1 MQVARRIFFI
11 RFRLFRRI
19 KRRTFARCIHKCY
32 NIMNEI
38 INAITQ
44 NSVAQTLIIYSAI
57 IALGMLI
64 GKIQIKGV
72 SLGVT
77 FVLFVGIL
85 AGHLGCN
92 VNPTVLDFL
101 KNFGLILFIFTIGLQ
116 VGPGFFSSFKTSGLK
131 LNTLAFCMILL
142 GVGVTVGLSFLFAE
156 HVDAPMMVGI
166 MSGAVTSTPGLGA
179 AQEALQQLN
188 ATGALEGELPPIS
201 LGYAVAYPM
210 GVLGIILTM
219 MLLRVIFRVDVKAE
233 ESELKKKQA
242 SHEKPD
248 ILTFRITNANINGLT
263 LAELKHS
270 FGHEFVATRMIT
282 NNQIFIPHADTIL
295 HVGDLILMVTRHAN
309 AQLLQQLLGEKVDYE
324 WKDDESTMVSRRI
337 VVTRAHINGK
347 TIGQLHLRSAF
358 NVNITRVARAGIDL
372 LARPD
377 LVLQMGDRVMVVGPL
392 ENIKKA
398 EAMLGNTLKRLNE
411 PHIITIFLGILMGIL
426 VGSIPIYFPNMP
438 MPVRLGLAGGPLI
451 VAILLG
457 RFGYKL
463 KLITYTTQSAN
474 LMLREIGICL
484 FLASVGLASGG
495 RFVETVVSPNG
506 LLWIGC
512 GVLITMIPPLIV
524 GVIARLMKLN
534 FFAICGLIAGS
545 HTNIPPLAYANSLTE
560 TDEPAVAYSTVYPLA
575 TFLRIL
581 SAQIL
586 ILAMA

>member
-1 MQVARRIFFI
+1 
-11 RFRLFRRI
+11 
-19 KRRTFARCIHKCY
+19 
-32 NIMNEI
+32 MNEI
-38 INAITQ
+38 LASITQ
-44 NSVAQTLIIYSAI
+44 NAVAQTLIAYSAI
-57 IALGMLI
+57 ITLGMLI

-92 VNPTVLDFL
+92 IDPAVLDFL

-131 LNTLAFCMILL
+131 MNGLACCMILL
-142 GVGVTVGLSFLFAE
+142 GVGATVGLSFLFAE
-156 HVDAPMMVGI
+156 YVDAPMMVGI

-179 AQEALQQLN
+179 AQEALQQLS
-188 ATGALEGELPPIS
+188 ATGAIEGELPPIS

-219 MLLRVIFRVDVKAE
+219 MLLRVIFRVDLKAE
-233 ESELKKKQA
+233 ESNLQQKQT

-248 ILTFRITNANINGLT
+248 ILTFRITNSNIDGLT

-270 FGHEFVATRMIT
+270 FGHEFVATRLRA
-282 NNQIFIPHADTIL
+282 NEQVSIPHADTVL
-295 HVGDLILMVTRHAN
+295 HTGNLILVVTRHAN
-309 AQLLQQLLGEKVDYE
+309 AKLLQKLLGEPVDYE

-337 VVTRAHINGK
+337 VVTRDSINGK

-358 NVNITRVARAGIDL
+358 NVNITRVGRAGIDL

-377 LVLQMGDRVMVVGPL
+377 LVLQVGDRMMVVGPL

-398 EAMLGNTLKRLNE
+398 EAMLGNTLKRLNN

-524 GVIARLMKLN
+524 GVVARLMKFD
-534 FFAICGLIAGS
+534 FFSICGLIAGS

>member
-1 MQVARRIFFI
+1 
-11 RFRLFRRI
+11 
-19 KRRTFARCIHKCY
+19 
-32 NIMNEI
+32 MNEI
-38 INAITQ
+38 LASITQ
-44 NSVAQTLIIYSAI
+44 NAVAQTLIIYSAI
-57 IALGMLI
+57 ITLGMLI

-92 VNPTVLDFL
+92 IDPAVLDFL

-131 LNTLAFCMILL
+131 MNGLACCMILL
-142 GVGVTVGLSFLFAE
+142 GVDTTVGLSFLFADY
-156 HVDAPMMVGI
+156 VDAPMMVGI

-179 AQEALQQLN
+179 AQEALQQLS
-188 ATGALEGELPPIS
+188 ATGAIEGELPPIS

-219 MLLRVIFRVDVKAE
+219 MLLRVIFRVDLKAE
-233 ESELKKKQA
+233 ESNLQQKQT

-248 ILTFRITNANINGLT
+248 ILTFRITNSNIDGLT

-270 FGHEFVATRMIT
+270 FGHEFVATRLCA
-282 NNQIFIPHADTIL
+282 NEQVSIPHADTVL
-295 HVGDLILMVTRHAN
+295 HTGNLILVVTRHAN
-309 AQLLQQLLGEKVDYE
+309 AKLLQKLLGEPVDYE

-337 VVTRAHINGK
+337 VVTRDSINGK

-358 NVNITRVARAGIDL
+358 NVNITRVGRAGIDL

-377 LVLQMGDRVMVVGPL
+377 LVLQVGDRMMVVGPL
-392 ENIKKA
+392 ENIQKA
-398 EAMLGNTLKRLNE
+398 EAMLGNTLKRLNN

-524 GVIARLMKLN
+524 GVVARLMKFD
-534 FFAICGLIAGS
+534 FFSICGLIAGS

>member
-1 MQVARRIFFI
+1 
-11 RFRLFRRI
+11 
-19 KRRTFARCIHKCY
+19 
-32 NIMNEI
+32 MNEFL
-38 INAITQ
+38 ASITQ
-44 NSVAQTLIIYSAI
+44 NTVAQTLIIYSAI
-57 IALGMLI
+57 ITLGMLI

-92 VNPTVLDFL
+92 IDPAVLDFL

-131 LNTLAFCMILL
+131 MNGLACCMILL
-142 GVGVTVGLSFLFAE
+142 GVGTTVGLSFLFANY
-156 HVDAPMMVGI
+156 VDAPMMVGI

-179 AQEALQQLN
+179 AQEALQQLS
-188 ATGALEGELPPIS
+188 ATGAIEGELPPIS

-219 MLLRVIFRVDVKAE
+219 MLLRVIFRVDLKAE
-233 ESELKKKQA
+233 ESNLQQKQT

-248 ILTFRITNANINGLT
+248 ILTFRITNSNIDGLT

-270 FGHEFVATRMIT
+270 FGHEFVATRLCA
-282 NNQIFIPHADTIL
+282 NEQVSIPHADTVL
-295 HVGDLILMVTRHAN
+295 HTGNLILVVTRHAN
-309 AQLLQQLLGEKVDYE
+309 AKLLQKLLGEPIDYE

-337 VVTRAHINGK
+337 VVTRDSINGK

-358 NVNITRVARAGIDL
+358 NVNITRVGRAGIDL

-377 LVLQMGDRVMVVGPL
+377 LVLQVGDRMMVVGPL

-398 EAMLGNTLKRLNE
+398 EAMLGNTLKRLNN

-512 GVLITMIPPLIV
+512 GVLITMIPPLIM
-524 GVIARLMKLN
+524 GVVARLMKFN

>member
-1 MQVARRIFFI
+1 
-11 RFRLFRRI
+11 
-19 KRRTFARCIHKCY
+19 
-32 NIMNEI
+32 MNEI
-38 INAITQ
+38 LASITQ
-44 NSVAQTLIIYSAI
+44 NAVAQTLIIYSAI
-57 IALGMLI
+57 ITLGMLI

-92 VNPTVLDFL
+92 IDPAVLDFL

-131 LNTLAFCMILL
+131 MNGLACCMILL
-142 GVGVTVGLSFLFAE
+142 GVGTTVGLSFLFANY
-156 HVDAPMMVGI
+156 VDAPMMVGI

-179 AQEALQQLN
+179 AQEALQQLS
-188 ATGALEGELPPIS
+188 ATGAIEGELPPIS

-219 MLLRVIFRVDVKAE
+219 MLLRVIFRVDLKAE
-233 ESELKKKQA
+233 ESNLQQKQT

-248 ILTFRITNANINGLT
+248 ILTFRITNSNIDGLT

-270 FGHEFVATRMIT
+270 FGHEFVATRLCA
-282 NNQIFIPHADTIL
+282 NEQVSIPHADTVL
-295 HVGDLILMVTRHAN
+295 HTGNLILVVTRHAN
-309 AQLLQQLLGEKVDYE
+309 AKLLQKLLGEPIDYE

-337 VVTRAHINGK
+337 VVTRDSINGK

-358 NVNITRVARAGIDL
+358 NVNITRVGRAGIDL

-377 LVLQMGDRVMVVGPL
+377 LVLQVGDRMMVVGPL

-398 EAMLGNTLKRLNE
+398 EAMLGNTLKRLNN

-512 GVLITMIPPLIV
+512 GVLITMIPPLII
-524 GVIARLMKLN
+524 GVVARLMKFD
-534 FFAICGLIAGS
+534 FFSICGMIAGS

>member
-1 MQVARRIFFI
+1 
-11 RFRLFRRI
+11 
-19 KRRTFARCIHKCY
+19 
-32 NIMNEI
+32 MNEFL
-38 INAITQ
+38 ASITQ
-44 NSVAQTLIIYSAI
+44 NAVAQTLIIYSAI
-57 IALGMLI
+57 ITLGMLI

-92 VNPTVLDFL
+92 IDPAVLDFL

-131 LNTLAFCMILL
+131 MNGLACCMILL
-142 GVGVTVGLSFLFAE
+142 GVGTTVGLSFLFANY
-156 HVDAPMMVGI
+156 VDAPMMVGI

-179 AQEALQQLN
+179 AQEALQQLS
-188 ATGALEGELPPIS
+188 ATGAIEGELPPIS

-219 MLLRVIFRVDVKAE
+219 MLLRVIFRVDLKAE
-233 ESELKKKQA
+233 ESNLQQKQT

-248 ILTFRITNANINGLT
+248 ILTFRITNSNIDGLT

-270 FGHEFVATRMIT
+270 FGHEFVATRLCA
-282 NNQIFIPHADTIL
+282 NEQVSIPHADTVL
-295 HVGDLILMVTRHAN
+295 HTDNLILVVTRHAN
-309 AQLLQQLLGEKVDYE
+309 AKLLQKLLGEPIDYE

-337 VVTRAHINGK
+337 VVTRDSINGK

-358 NVNITRVARAGIDL
+358 NVNITRVGRAGIDL

-377 LVLQMGDRVMVVGPL
+377 LVLQVGDRMMVVGPL

-398 EAMLGNTLKRLNE
+398 EAMLGNTLKRLNN

-524 GVIARLMKLN
+524 GVVARLMKFD
-534 FFAICGLIAGS
+534 FFSICGMIAGS

>member
-1 MQVARRIFFI
+1 
-11 RFRLFRRI
+11 
-19 KRRTFARCIHKCY
+19 
-32 NIMNEI
+32 MNEFLSL
-38 INAITQ
+38 ITQ
-44 NSVAQTLIIYSAI
+44 NAVAQTIIIYSAI
-57 IALGMLI
+57 IVLGMLI
-64 GKIQIKGV
+64 GKIAIKGV

-85 AGHLGCN
+85 AGHLGCSID
-92 VNPTVLDFL
+92 PAVLDFL

-131 LNTLAFCMILL
+131 LNALAFVMILL
-142 GVGVTVGLSFLFAE
+142 GIGTTVGLIFLFADHIE
-156 HVDAPMMVGI
+156 APMMVGI

-179 AQEALQQLN
+179 AQEALQQLS
-188 ATGALEGELPPIS
+188 ATGTLEGELPPIS

-219 MLLRVIFRVDVKAE
+219 MLLRLIFRVDVKAE
-233 ESELKKKQA
+233 ESRLQQKQT

-248 ILTFRITNANINGLT
+248 ILTFRITNTNIDGLT

-270 FGHEFVATRMIT
+270 FGHEFVATRLCVGE
-282 NNQIFIPHADTIL
+282 QVSIPHADTVL
-295 HVGDLILMVTRHAN
+295 HTGNLILVVTRHAN
-309 AQLLQQLLGEKVDYE
+309 AKLLQKLLGEPVDYE

-337 VVTRAHINGK
+337 VVTRDSINGK
-347 TIGQLHLRSAF
+347 TIGQLHLRSAY
-358 NVNITRVARAGIDL
+358 NVNITRVARAGINL
-372 LARPD
+372 LASPD

-398 EAMLGNTLKRLNE
+398 EDMLGNTLKRLNN

-457 RFGYKL
+457 RFGYRL

-506 LLWIGC
+506 LLWVGC
-512 GVLITMIPPLIV
+512 GVLITMIPPLVV

-534 FFAICGLIAGS
+534 FFSICGLIAGS
-545 HTNIPPLAYANSLTE
+545 YTNIPPLAYANSLTE

>member
-1 MQVARRIFFI
+1 
-11 RFRLFRRI
+11 
-19 KRRTFARCIHKCY
+19 
-32 NIMNEI
+32 MNEI
-38 INAITQ
+38 LASITQ
-44 NSVAQTLIIYSAI
+44 NAVAQTLIVYSAI
-57 IALGMLI
+57 ITLGMLI

-92 VNPTVLDFL
+92 IDPAVLDFL

-131 LNTLAFCMILL
+131 MNGLACCMILL
-142 GVGVTVGLSFLFAE
+142 GVGATVGLSFLFAE
-156 HVDAPMMVGI
+156 YVDAPMMVGI

-179 AQEALQQLN
+179 AQEALQQLS
-188 ATGALEGELPPIS
+188 ATGAIEGELPPIS

-219 MLLRVIFRVDVKAE
+219 MLLRVIFRVDLKAE
-233 ESELKKKQA
+233 ESNLQQKQT

-248 ILTFRITNANINGLT
+248 ILTFRITNSNIDGLT

-270 FGHEFVATRMIT
+270 FGHEFVATRLRA
-282 NNQIFIPHADTIL
+282 NEQVSIPHADTVL
-295 HVGDLILMVTRHAN
+295 HTGNLILVVTRHAN
-309 AQLLQQLLGEKVDYE
+309 AKLLQKLLGEPIDYE

-337 VVTRAHINGK
+337 VVTRDSINGK

-358 NVNITRVARAGIDL
+358 NVNITRVGRAGIDL

-377 LVLQMGDRVMVVGPL
+377 LVLQVGDRMMVVGPL

-398 EAMLGNTLKRLNE
+398 EAMLGNTLKRLNN

-524 GVIARLMKLN
+524 GVVARLMKFD
-534 FFAICGLIAGS
+534 FFSICGLIAGS

>member
-1 MQVARRIFFI
+1 
-11 RFRLFRRI
+11 
-19 KRRTFARCIHKCY
+19 
-32 NIMNEI
+32 MNEI
-38 INAITQ
+38 LASITQ
-44 NSVAQTLIIYSAI
+44 NAVAQTLIVYSAI
-57 IALGMLI
+57 ITLGMLI

-92 VNPTVLDFL
+92 IDPAVLDFL

-131 LNTLAFCMILL
+131 MNGLACCMILL
-142 GVGVTVGLSFLFAE
+142 GVGATVGLSFLFAE
-156 HVDAPMMVGI
+156 YVDAPMMVGI

-179 AQEALQQLN
+179 AQEALQQLS
-188 ATGALEGELPPIS
+188 ATGAIEGELPPIS

-219 MLLRVIFRVDVKAE
+219 MLLRVIFRVDLKAE
-233 ESELKKKQA
+233 ESNLQQKQT

-248 ILTFRITNANINGLT
+248 ILTFRITNSNIDGLT

-270 FGHEFVATRMIT
+270 FGHEFVATRLCA
-282 NNQIFIPHADTIL
+282 NEQVSIPHADTVL
-295 HVGDLILMVTRHAN
+295 HTGNLILVVTRHAN
-309 AQLLQQLLGEKVDYE
+309 AKLLQKLLGEPVDYE

-337 VVTRAHINGK
+337 VVTRDSINGK

-358 NVNITRVARAGIDL
+358 NVNITRVGRAGIDL

-377 LVLQMGDRVMVVGPL
+377 LVLQVGDRMMVVGPL

-398 EAMLGNTLKRLNE
+398 EAMLGNTLKRLNN

-524 GVIARLMKLN
+524 GVVARLMKFD
-534 FFAICGLIAGS
+534 FFSICGLIAGS

>member
-1 MQVARRIFFI
+1 
-11 RFRLFRRI
+11 
-19 KRRTFARCIHKCY
+19 
-32 NIMNEI
+32 MNEI
-38 INAITQ
+38 LASITQ
-44 NSVAQTLIIYSAI
+44 NAVAQTLIVYSAI
-57 IALGMLI
+57 ITLGMLI

-92 VNPTVLDFL
+92 IDPAVLDFL

-131 LNTLAFCMILL
+131 MNGLACCMILL
-142 GVGVTVGLSFLFAE
+142 GVGATVGLSFLFAE
-156 HVDAPMMVGI
+156 YVDAPMMVGI

-179 AQEALQQLN
+179 AQEALQQLS
-188 ATGALEGELPPIS
+188 ATGAIEGELPPIS

-219 MLLRVIFRVDVKAE
+219 MLLRVIFRVDLKAE
-233 ESELKKKQA
+233 ESNLQQKQT

-248 ILTFRITNANINGLT
+248 ILTFRITNSNIDGLT

-270 FGHEFVATRMIT
+270 FGHEFVATRLCA
-282 NNQIFIPHADTIL
+282 NEQVSIPHADTVL
-295 HVGDLILMVTRHAN
+295 HTGNLILVVTRHAN
-309 AQLLQQLLGEKVDYE
+309 AKLLQKLLGEPIDYE

-337 VVTRAHINGK
+337 VVTRDSINGK

-358 NVNITRVARAGIDL
+358 NVNITRVGRAGIDL

-377 LVLQMGDRVMVVGPL
+377 LVLQVGDRMMVVGPL

-398 EAMLGNTLKRLNE
+398 EAMLGNTLKRLNN

-524 GVIARLMKLN
+524 GVVARLLKFN
-534 FFAICGLIAGS
+534 FFSICGLIAGS

>member
-1 MQVARRIFFI
+1 
-11 RFRLFRRI
+11 
-19 KRRTFARCIHKCY
+19 
-32 NIMNEI
+32 MNEFL
-38 INAITQ
+38 ASITQ

-57 IALGMLI
+57 ITLGMLI

-92 VNPTVLDFL
+92 IDPAVLDFL

-131 LNTLAFCMILL
+131 MNGLACCMILL
-142 GVGVTVGLSFLFAE
+142 GVGTTVGLSFLFANY
-156 HVDAPMMVGI
+156 VDAPMMVGI

-179 AQEALQQLN
+179 AQEALQQLS
-188 ATGALEGELPPIS
+188 ATGAIEGELPPIS

-219 MLLRVIFRVDVKAE
+219 MLLRVIFRVDLKAE
-233 ESELKKKQA
+233 ESNLQQKQT

-248 ILTFRITNANINGLT
+248 ILTFRITNSNIDGLT

-270 FGHEFVATRMIT
+270 FGHEFVATRLCA
-282 NNQIFIPHADTIL
+282 NEQVSIPHADTVL
-295 HVGDLILMVTRHAN
+295 HTGNLILVVTRHAN
-309 AQLLQQLLGEKVDYE
+309 AKLLQKLLGEPIDYE

-337 VVTRAHINGK
+337 VVTRDSINGK

-358 NVNITRVARAGIDL
+358 NVNITRVGRAGIDL

-377 LVLQMGDRVMVVGPL
+377 LVLQVGDRMMVVGPL

-398 EAMLGNTLKRLNE
+398 EAMLGNTLKRLNN

-524 GVIARLMKLN
+524 GVVARLMKFN

>member
-1 MQVARRIFFI
+1 
-11 RFRLFRRI
+11 
-19 KRRTFARCIHKCY
+19 
-32 NIMNEI
+32 MNEI
-38 INAITQ
+38 LASVTQ
-44 NSVAQTLIIYSAI
+44 NAVAQTLIIYSAI
-57 IALGMLI
+57 ITLGMLI

-92 VNPTVLDFL
+92 IDPAVLDFL

-131 LNTLAFCMILL
+131 MNGLACCMILL
-142 GVGVTVGLSFLFAE
+142 GVGTTVGLSFLFADY
-156 HVDAPMMVGI
+156 VDAPMMVGI

-179 AQEALQQLN
+179 AQEALQQLS
-188 ATGALEGELPPIS
+188 ATGAIEGELPPIS

-219 MLLRVIFRVDVKAE
+219 MLLRVIFRVDLKAE
-233 ESELKKKQA
+233 ESNLQQKQT

-248 ILTFRITNANINGLT
+248 ILTFRITNSNIDGLT

-270 FGHEFVATRMIT
+270 FGHEFVATRLCA
-282 NNQIFIPHADTIL
+282 NEQVSIPHADTVL
-295 HVGDLILMVTRHAN
+295 HTGNLILVVTRHAN
-309 AQLLQQLLGEKVDYE
+309 AKLLQKLLGEPVDYE

-337 VVTRAHINGK
+337 VVTRDSINGK

-358 NVNITRVARAGIDL
+358 NVNITRVGRAGIDL

-377 LVLQMGDRVMVVGPL
+377 LVLQVGDRMMVVGPL

-398 EAMLGNTLKRLNE
+398 EAMLGNTLKRLNN

-524 GVIARLMKLN
+524 GVVARLMKFD
-534 FFAICGLIAGS
+534 FFSICGLIAGS

>member
-1 MQVARRIFFI
+1 
-11 RFRLFRRI
+11 
-19 KRRTFARCIHKCY
+19 
-32 NIMNEI
+32 MNEFL
-38 INAITQ
+38 ASITQ
-44 NSVAQTLIIYSAI
+44 NAVAQTLIVYSAI
-57 IALGMLI
+57 ITLGMLI

-92 VNPTVLDFL
+92 IDPAVLDFL

-131 LNTLAFCMILL
+131 MNGLACCMILL
-142 GVGVTVGLSFLFAE
+142 GVGATVGLSFLFADY
-156 HVDAPMMVGI
+156 VDAPMMVGI

-179 AQEALQQLN
+179 AQEALQQLS
-188 ATGALEGELPPIS
+188 ATGAIEGELPPIS

-219 MLLRVIFRVDVKAE
+219 MLLRVIFRVDLKAE
-233 ESELKKKQA
+233 ESNLQQKQT

-248 ILTFRITNANINGLT
+248 ILTFRITNSNIDGLT

-270 FGHEFVATRMIT
+270 FGHEFVATRLCA
-282 NNQIFIPHADTIL
+282 NEQVSIPHADTVL
-295 HVGDLILMVTRHAN
+295 HTGNLILVVTRHAN
-309 AQLLQQLLGEKVDYE
+309 AKLLQKLLGEPVDYE

-337 VVTRAHINGK
+337 VVTRDSINGK

-358 NVNITRVARAGIDL
+358 NVNITRVGRAGIDL

-377 LVLQMGDRVMVVGPL
+377 LVLQVGDRMMVVGPL

-398 EAMLGNTLKRLNE
+398 EAMLGNTLKRLNN

-524 GVIARLMKLN
+524 GVVARLLKFD
-534 FFAICGLIAGS
+534 FFSICGLIAGS

>member
-1 MQVARRIFFI
+1 
-11 RFRLFRRI
+11 
-19 KRRTFARCIHKCY
+19 
-32 NIMNEI
+32 MNEFL
-38 INAITQ
+38 ASITQ

-57 IALGMLI
+57 ITLGMLI

-92 VNPTVLDFL
+92 IDPAVLDFL

-131 LNTLAFCMILL
+131 MNGLACCMILL
-142 GVGVTVGLSFLFAE
+142 GVGTTVGLSFLFANY
-156 HVDAPMMVGI
+156 VDAPMMVGI

-179 AQEALQQLN
+179 AQEALQQLS
-188 ATGALEGELPPIS
+188 ATGAIEGELPPIS

-219 MLLRVIFRVDVKAE
+219 MLLRVIFRVDLKAE
-233 ESELKKKQA
+233 ESNLQQKQT

-248 ILTFRITNANINGLT
+248 ILTFRITNSNIDGLT

-270 FGHEFVATRMIT
+270 FGHEFVATRLCA
-282 NNQIFIPHADTIL
+282 NEQVSIPHADTVL
-295 HVGDLILMVTRHAN
+295 HTGNLILVVTRHAN
-309 AQLLQQLLGEKVDYE
+309 AKLLQKLLGEPIDYE

-337 VVTRAHINGK
+337 VVTRDSINGK

-358 NVNITRVARAGIDL
+358 NVNITRVGRAGIDL

-377 LVLQMGDRVMVVGPL
+377 LVLQVGDRMMVVGPL

-398 EAMLGNTLKRLNE
+398 EAMLGNTLKRLNN

-512 GVLITMIPPLIV
+512 GVLITMIPPLIM
-524 GVIARLMKLN
+524 GVVARLMKFN

-545 HTNIPPLAYANSLTE
+545 HTNIPPLAYANSLSE